1 MSDLRSLANNLF
13 PGYDKIIIVGD
24 FNLPN
29 ISWSD
34 STYTSVGSLSQ
45 NFCDVLDDY
54 FMSQLCLVP
63 TRESNILDLIITN
76 QPELVTLT
84 EICSPSDL
92 GMSSDHNIIQFHFSY
107 GCNTIHPNNRLIYD
121 YRRANFDG
129 LRERLTDMDLCSL
142 LTNNGSD
149 CSIDDDW
156 STWKNTVMSAMNEF
170 IPAKCVDSRRTPPWI
185 TRNILHQIRK
195 KVTARKRFLS
205 RGTVYLKDKFNQL
218 RAAVKRSIQESRKS
232 FYSSLGSTLR
242 INPKRFWSVFKINSS
257 SGSIPNSM
265 SRTNSTNPGTRLH
278 ANTPRGITTLFNEYF
293 HSVYT
298 NFSDESASPQSVSS
312 SPLSSIS
319 SVDLSLEEV
328 YLTLQN
334 LDPTKAH
341 GPDGFP
347 SRILKECAFQLAP
360 SLHYLFTKSLRLSQI
375 PAEWKLANIIP
386 LHKKGLKDHV
396 ENYRPISLLSIISK
410 TLERCVLNHLS
421 HRLQTM
427 IHSAQYGFVSGRSS
441 TAQLLSTLQTIG
453 KNLDKGLQT
462 DVVFMD
468 ISKAFDTVDHTRLLQ
483 KLRDFGL
490 SGSLLLWF
498 GNYLSGRFQR
508 VTVLGATSTS
518 LPITSGVP
526 QGSLLAPFLFSV
538 YINDLPNNLTT
549 STGVGLY
556 ADDTKLHRS
565 VQNPC
570 DALVLQ
576 EDIQSIHCW
585 SNENR
590 LSFNLSKC
598 KVLSV
603 TRKKSPLI
611 YPYKLGDHQLQSSD
625 VEVDLG
631 ITIGSKLLW
640 NGQVNKVRSKANQM
654 LGLVRRST
662 MEMIDTNARKLLY
675 FNLVRSNFSYASQ
688 AWCPQSVKLIED
700 IEKVQ
705 RRATKYILN
714 LGFATNVS
722 YTARLLQLDLLPVS
736 YWHEYLD
743 LVFLYKIINNHT
755 YIDKSD
761 LPIIAGSGIT
771 RNKSNNL
778 IRFVIPYAKT
788 VTYQSSYFIRSCKS
802 WNVLSS
808 DLRNRDIGLFSF
820 KSGLKSYYK
829 HALSSTFDVDD
840 PRTWKSVCIKCKR
853 ARSLNEAI
861 SCC

>member
-1 MSDLRSLANNLF
+1 MVSSAE
-13 PGYDKIIIVGD
+13 G
-24 FNLPN
+24 
-29 ISWSD
+29 
-34 STYTSVGSLSQ
+34 LSQ
-45 NFCDVLDDY
+45 
-54 FMSQLCLVP
+54 
-63 TRESNILDLIITN
+63 
-76 QPELVTLT
+76 
-84 EICSPSDL
+84 
-92 GMSSDHNIIQFHFSY
+92 
-107 GCNTIHPNNRLIYD
+107 
-121 YRRANFDG
+121 
-129 LRERLTDMDLCSL
+129 
-142 LTNNGSD
+142 
-149 CSIDDDW
+149 
-156 STWKNTVMSAMNEF
+156 
-170 IPAKCVDSRRTPPWI
+170 
-185 TRNILHQIRK
+185 
-195 KVTARKRFLS
+195 
-205 RGTVYLKDKFNQL
+205 
-218 RAAVKRSIQESRKS
+218 
-232 FYSSLGSTLR
+232 
-242 INPKRFWSVFKINSS
+242 
-257 SGSIPNSM
+257 PNS
-265 SRTNSTNPGTRLH
+265 
-278 ANTPRGITTLFNEYF
+278 Y
-293 HSVYT
+293 
-298 NFSDESASPQSVSS
+298 Q
-312 SPLSSIS
+312 
-319 SVDLSLEEV
+319 
-328 YLTLQN
+328 
-334 LDPTKAH
+334 
-341 GPDGFP
+341 
-347 SRILKECAFQLAP
+347 
-360 SLHYLFTKSLRLSQI
+360 HY
-375 PAEWKLANIIP
+375 KL
-386 LHKKGLKDHV
+386 
-396 ENYRPISLLSIISK
+396 
-410 TLERCVLNHLS
+410 
-421 HRLQTM
+421 
-427 IHSAQYGFVSGRSS
+427 SGRTWIKDFKPMLSPR
-441 TAQLLSTLQTIG
+441 TFRKLSTLLTTPDCY
-453 KNLDKGLQT
+453 KN
-462 DVVFMD
+462 FA
-468 ISKAFDTVDHTRLLQ
+468 ISASLVLSC
-483 KLRDFGL
+483 FGL
-490 SGSLLLWF
+490 ETIFQDAS
-498 GNYLSGRFQR
+498 NGRLFSA
-508 VTVLGATSTS
+508 LP
-518 LPITSGVP
+518 LPPPPPPPPPITSGVP
-526 QGSLLAPFLFSV
+526 QGSPPAPFLFSV

-590 LSFNLSKC
+590 LSFNLSKR
-598 KVLSV
+598 KALSV

-640 NGQVNKVRSKANQM
+640 NGQVNKVRSKANQL

-688 AWCPQSVKLIED
+688 AWCPQSAKLIED

-714 LGFATNVS
+714 LGFVTNVS
-722 YTARLLQLDLLPVS
+722 YTVRLLQLDLLPVS

-788 VTYQSSYFIRSCKS
+788 VTYQSSYFIRSCKT

-829 HALSSTFDVDD
+829 HAPSSTFDVDD